1 MITYRNSLFPTPQT
15 HKLTESPDA
24 LSILRLRS
32 ILNNLSGTACD
43 TDCRSLPPVILCI
56 GTDRIIGDCLGP
68 LAGSMLKKAAGENLA
83 VYGTLEN
90 TVHALNLQKINQEI
104 KKKHHGQIIIAIDAS
119 FGSYERVGS
128 IFVRPGCLKP
138 GAGVRKNLPDV
149 GDVAITGIANGES
162 SSPYLDLQ
170 TARLSTIS
178 RMAETICGCIL
189 GACFGISPH

>member
-1 MITYRNSLFPTPQT
+1 
-15 HKLTESPDA
+15 
-24 LSILRLRS
+24 
-32 ILNNLSGTACD
+32 
-43 TDCRSLPPVILCI
+43 
-56 GTDRIIGDCLGP
+56 
-68 LAGSMLKKAAGENLA
+68 MLKKAAGENLA

-119 FGSYERVGS
+119 LGSYDGS
-128 IFVRPGCLKP
+128 VPSSCAPRLKA

>member
-1 MITYRNSLFPTPQT
+1 MTQT
-15 HKLTESPDA
+15 V
-24 LSILRLRS
+24 
-32 ILNNLSGTACD
+32 C
-43 TDCRSLPPVILCI
+43 SLPPVILCI

-119 FGSYERVGS
+119 LGSYERVGS

-149 GDVAITGIANGES
+149 GDVAITGIAKRRKQQPVS
-162 SSPYLDLQ
+162 
-170 TARLSTIS
+170 
-178 RMAETICGCIL
+178 
-189 GACFGISPH
+189 

>member
-119 FGSYERVGS
+119 LGSYERVGS
-128 IFVRPGCLKP
+128 ISC
-138 GAGVRKNLPDV
+138 APD
-149 GDVAITGIANGES
+149 A
-162 SSPYLDLQ
+162 
-170 TARLSTIS
+170 
-178 RMAETICGCIL
+178 
-189 GACFGISPH
+189 